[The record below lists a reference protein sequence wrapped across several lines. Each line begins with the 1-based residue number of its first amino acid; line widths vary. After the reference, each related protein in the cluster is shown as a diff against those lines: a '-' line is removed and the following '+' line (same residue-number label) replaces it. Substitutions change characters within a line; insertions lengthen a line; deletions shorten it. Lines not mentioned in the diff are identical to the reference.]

1 MSKLAKDVIGF
12 PTPLE
17 MGNANPLDSRFVVEK
32 ESDLTNVGTDTSWR
46 IKGKYTNVYPG
57 MQVYVTENKATYMFT
72 GDIGENLDEVKTL
85 DKWRIISDGNTSSD
99 KLLTNINVNT
109 KEGSVLNHIASVT
122 IDGADVKLGDNY
134 TEKTLT
140 SPVAGE
146 TRETPVKTD
155 TVNNSISKIVT
166 ILGQDEGVLSTT
178 IGNLNNLSG
187 KTVTE
192 LESTGNTITCTTA
205 RTTDGTVKYNLETDS
220 SHIDVTELN
229 LGLHYTPKQ
238 GDSAP
243 KISLST
249 TKGETINA
257 SDFIKDGMIQSVA
270 LDDTQKNIVIT
281 WNTDGGGSTTTIAL
295 SSLANIYQFFAGD
308 ETHNVVFSTN
318 DKATD
323 NTTIVKAD
331 VKKIDCG
338 MYDDS
343 VDPNSH

>member
-72 GDIGENLDEVKTL
+72 GGIGENLDEVKTL

-99 KLLTNINVNT
+99 KLLTNINVNS
-109 KEGSVLNHIASVT
+109 KEGTVSNHIASVT
-122 IDGADVKLGDNY
+122 IDGADVKLGDKY
-134 TEKTLT
+134 TGQTLT
-140 SPVAGE
+140 GPVVGE
-146 TRETPVKTD
+146 TRETPAKTD

-166 ILGQDEGVLSTT
+166 ILGQDETVLGTT
-178 IGNLNNLSG
+178 IGNLNTLSG

-192 LESTGNTITCTTA
+192 LGSTGNTITCTKIA
-205 RTTDGTVKYNLETDS
+205 ANDGTVKYNLETDS
-220 SHIDVTELN
+220 SHIDVNGLK
-229 LGLHYTPKQ
+229 LGLHYEPKKD
-238 GDSAP
+238 GSAP
-243 KISLST
+243 TISLST

-270 LDDTQKNIVIT
+270 LDDTKKNIVIK
-281 WNTDGGGSTTTIAL
+281 WNADGGASTTTIPL
-295 SSLANIYQFFAGD
+295 SSLANIYQFDKGD
-308 ETHNVVFSTN
+308 DSHNVVFSAT

-323 NTTIVKAD
+323 NTTIVKAN
-331 VKKIDCG
+331 VNRIDCG

-343 VDPNSH
+343 VDPT

>member
-32 ESDLTNVGTDTSWR
+32 ESDLTNVGADTSWR

-57 MQVYVTENKATYMFT
+57 MQAYVIENKATYMFT
-72 GDIGENLDEVKTL
+72 GGIGENLDEVKTL

-122 IDGADVKLGDNY
+122 IDGADVKLGDKY

-140 SPVAGE
+140 SPVVGE
-146 TRETPVKTD
+146 TRETPVKDD

-166 ILGQDEGVLSTT
+166 ILGKDEAVLGTT
-178 IGNLNNLSG
+178 MSKLNTLSG

-192 LESTGNTITCTTA
+192 LGSTGNTITCTQTH
-205 RTTDGTVKYNLETDS
+205 TTDGTVKYNLETDS
-220 SHIDVTELN
+220 SHIDVTGLN
-229 LGLHYTPKQ
+229 LGLHYTPKTK
-238 GDSAP
+238 GGP
-243 KISLST
+243 TISLST
-249 TKGETINA
+249 TKGETIDA

-270 LDDTQKNIVIT
+270 LDDTKKNIVIK
-281 WNTDGGGSTTTIAL
+281 WNTDGGGSSTTIPL
-295 SSLANIYQFFAGD
+295 SNLANIYEFFAGD
-308 ETHNVVFSTN
+308 ATHNVVFSTT
-318 DKATD
+318 DKTAD
-323 NTTIVKAD
+323 STTIVKAD
-331 VKKIDCG
+331 VNMIDCG

-343 VDPNSH
+343 VDPT

>member
-32 ESDLTNVGTDTSWR
+32 ESDLTNVGADTTSWR
-46 IKGKYTNVYPG
+46 IQGKYTNVYPG
-57 MQVYVTENKATYMFT
+57 MQVYVIEKKATYMFT
-72 GDIGENLDEVKTL
+72 GCIGENLDDVKTL

-99 KLLTNINVNT
+99 KLLTNINVNS
-109 KEGSVLNHIASVT
+109 KSGSVSNHIASVT
-122 IDGADVKLGDNY
+122 IDGADVNLGDKY
-134 TEKTLT
+134 TGQTLT
-140 SPVAGE
+140 GPVAGE
-146 TRETPVKTD
+146 TRETPVTAD

-166 ILGQDEGVLSTT
+166 ILGQDETVLGTT
-178 IGNLNNLSG
+178 IGNLNTLSG

-192 LESTGNTITCTTA
+192 LGSTGNTITCTKIA
-205 RTTDGTVKYNLETDS
+205 ANDGTVKYNLETDS
-220 SHIDVTELN
+220 SHIDVTGLN
-229 LGLHYTPKQ
+229 LGLHYTSKTNGGPT
-238 GDSAP
+238 
-243 KISLST
+243 ISLST

-281 WNTDGGGSTTTIAL
+281 WNTDGGGNTTKIPL
-295 SSLANIYQFFAGD
+295 SNLANVYQFFEGD
-308 ETHNVVFSTN
+308 DTYNVKFNTTA
-318 DKATD
+318 KTAD

-331 VKKIDCG
+331 VNRIDCG

-343 VDPNSH
+343 VDPT

>member
-1 MSKLAKDVIGF
+1 MSKLAKNVIGF

-32 ESDLTNVGTDTSWR
+32 ETDLTNVGADTCWR

-57 MQVYVTENKATYMFT
+57 MQVYVTENKSTYMFT
-72 GDIGENLDEVKTL
+72 GGIGENLDDVKTL
-85 DKWRIISDGNTSSD
+85 DKWRIISDENTSSD

-109 KEGSVLNHIASVT
+109 KEGTVSNHIASVT
-122 IDGADVKLGDNY
+122 IDGADVKLGDKY
-134 TEKTLT
+134 TGKTLN
-140 SPVAGE
+140 PVEGD
-146 TRETPVKTD
+146 TRETPVKAD
-155 TVNNSISKIVT
+155 TVNNSISKIVA
-166 ILGQDEGVLSTT
+166 ILGKDEAVLGTT
-178 IGNLNNLSG
+178 IGNLNTLSG

-192 LESTGNTITCTTA
+192 LGSTGNTITCTKTRA
-205 RTTDGTVKYNLETDS
+205 TDGTVKYDLETDS
-220 SHIDVTELN
+220 SHIDVKGLN
-229 LGLHYTPKQ
+229 LGLHYEPKKD
-238 GDSAP
+238 GSVP
-243 KISLST
+243 TISLSAK
-249 TKGETINA
+249 KGETIDA

-270 LDDTQKNIVIT
+270 LDDTQKNIVIK
-281 WNTDGGGSTTTIAL
+281 WNTDEGGSTTTIPL
-295 SSLANIYQFFAGD
+295 SNLANIYQFFAGD

-331 VKKIDCG
+331 VTRIDCG

>member
-17 MGNANPLDSRFVVEK
+17 MGNANPLDSRFVVENK
-32 ESDLTNVGTDTSWR
+32 SDLTNVETGTSWR

-57 MQVYVTENKATYMFT
+57 MQVYVTEKEATYMFT
-72 GDIGENLDEVKTL
+72 GGIGENLDDVKTL

-99 KLLTNINVNT
+99 KLLTNINVNS
-109 KEGSVLNHIASVT
+109 KEGTVSNHIASVT
-122 IDGADVKLGDNY
+122 IDGADVKLGDKY

-140 SPVAGE
+140 SPVVGE

-155 TVNNSISKIVT
+155 TVNDSILKIVT
-166 ILGQDEGVLSTT
+166 ILGKDETLIGTT
-178 IGNLNNLSG
+178 IGNLNTLSG

-192 LESTGNTITCTTA
+192 LGSTGNTITCTKIA
-205 RTTDGTVKYNLETDS
+205 ANDGTLKYNLETDS
-220 SHIDVTELN
+220 SHIDVTGLN
-229 LGLHYTPKQ
+229 LGLHYTPKTD
-238 GDSAP
+238 GSAP
-243 KISLST
+243 TISLST

-270 LDDTQKNIVIT
+270 LDDTQKNIVIK
-281 WNTDGGGSTTTIAL
+281 WNTDGGGSTTTIPL
-295 SSLANIYQFFAGD
+295 SNLANIYQFFAGD
-308 ETHNVVFSTN
+308 ATHNVVFSTT
-318 DKATD
+318 DKTED

-331 VKKIDCG
+331 VNRIDCG

-343 VDPNSH
+343 VDPT

>member
-32 ESDLTNVGTDTSWR
+32 ESDLTNVGADTSWR

-57 MQVYVTENKATYMFT
+57 MQVYVTEKKATYMFT
-72 GDIGENLDEVKTL
+72 GGIGENLDDVKTL
-85 DKWRIISDGNTSSD
+85 DKWRIISDGDTSSD
-99 KLLTNINVNT
+99 KLLTNINVNS
-109 KEGSVLNHIASVT
+109 KEGVVSNHIASVT
-122 IDGADVKLGDNY
+122 IDGADVKLGNKY
-134 TEKTLT
+134 TEKTLN
-140 SPVAGE
+140 PVAGD
-146 TRETPVKTD
+146 TRETPVTAD

-166 ILGQDEGVLSTT
+166 ILGKDEAVLGTT
-178 IGNLNNLSG
+178 IGNLNTLSG

-192 LESTGNTITCTTA
+192 LESTGNTITCTKKIA
-205 RTTDGTVKYNLETDS
+205 NDGTVKYNLETDS
-220 SHIDVTELN
+220 SNIDVTGLN
-229 LGLHYTPKQ
+229 LGLHYTTKTE
-238 GDSAP
+238 GGP
-243 KISLST
+243 KISLSS
-249 TKGETINA
+249 TKGETVDA

-270 LDDTQKNIVIT
+270 LDNDKKNIVIK
-281 WNTDGGGSTTTIAL
+281 WNADEGGSTTTIPL
-295 SSLANIYQFFAGD
+295 SSLANVYQFFAGD
-308 ETHNVVFSTN
+308 DTHNVVFSTA

-331 VKKIDCG
+331 VTRIDCG